1 MYTQQDVLDFIQEE
15 DVKFIRLAFFDLSG
29 RQKNVSIM
37 PGQLDRAFRDGISF
51 DASSVEGFQ
60 TADKSDLF
68 LHPDPS
74 TLTII
79 PWRPSTGKVV
89 RMFCD
94 IQYPDG
100 RPYEKDSRHILK
112 SAVALARKEGYEFR
126 VGTEM
131 EFYLFKL
138 DSDGNPTRQ
147 PFDNAGYMDI
157 APDDKGE
164 NIRRQ
169 ICLTLEKMGIS
180 PESSHHEEGPGQN
193 EIDYRFADAMK
204 AADDA
209 MAFKTVV
216 KTVAHANG
224 LCADFSPKPLADK
237 PGNGFH
243 INLSVK
249 SDKNHV
255 ILPSVIAGILCH
267 IKAMT
272 LFLNPAEQSYRRFG
286 SSKAP
291 KYISWSSENR
301 SQLVRIPAAT
311 GVYRRA
317 ELRSPDPLANPYLA
331 FTLMIRA
338 GLFGYR
344 NGLYLPPVSDINLF
358 SADESV
364 TSLYDR
370 LPLSI
375 EEARSEARAS
385 EFIAEHLPERILDIY
400 CG

>member
-138 DSDGNPTRQ
+138 DADGNPTRQ

-164 NIRRQ
+164 NIRRE
-169 ICLTLEKMGIS
+169 ICFTLEQMGIT
-180 PESSHHEEGPGQN
+180 PEASHHEEGPGQN
-193 EIDYRFADAMK
+193 EIDFHYADALTTADNTSTFKWIVRTK
-204 AADDA
+204 A
-209 MAFKTVV
+209 VSS
-216 KTVAHANG
+216 G
-224 LCADFSPKPLADK
+224 LYADFSPKPLEGR
-237 PGNGFH
+237 PGNGMH

-249 SDKNHV
+249 GSGGEDDKELLRHS
-255 ILPSVIAGILCH
+255 LAGILAH
-267 IKAMT
+267 VAEMT
-272 LFLNPAEQSYRRFG
+272 FYLNPEEDSYRRLG
-286 SSKAP
+286 SAKAP
-291 KYISWSSENR
+291 RYVCWGKENR
-301 SQLVRIPAAT
+301 SQLVRIPASKE
-311 GVYRRA
+311 GLRL
-317 ELRSPDPLANPYLA
+317 ELRSPDTMANPYLA
-331 FTLMIRA
+331 YALVIHAALDGIKNRMVPPPATDED
-338 GLFGYR
+338 LF
-344 NGLYLPPVSDINLF
+344 NVP
-358 SADESV
+358 ESV
-364 TSLYDR
+364 TAKLER
-370 LPLSI
+370 LPRSL
-375 EEARSEARAS
+375 EEARARAGT
-385 EFIAEHLPERILDIY
+385 EFVRKAL
-400 CG
+400 GA